1 MKDFLSVSDF
11 NKSELIELIQTAIAM
26 KNGEDAIKNSYFL
39 ISFFFLPPFLQA

>member
-11 NKSELIELIQTAIAM
+11 SKSELIQLIQTAIAM

-39 ISFFFLPPFLQA
+39 ALLF